1 MSMKPQP
8 IPPVPEET
16 KRVAQAAFAKGN
28 LYVQMRDELG
38 AIYSDDL
45 FSKLYA
51 QEGQPAFSPW
61 RLALVTVMQF
71 AENLSDRQ
79 AAEAVRARLDWKYA
93 LSLELSD
100 TGFHYSVLSEFRSRL
115 VSSGQ
120 GILLL
125 DALLQRLGEKGLL
138 KARGQQRTDATAIVG
153 AVRELDQLEL
163 VGETLRHTLNV
174 LASVVPDWL
183 LQQVQTEWFERYGER
198 VEAYRLPAS
207 KAERHGLSQQI
218 GQDGYH
224 LLSHI
229 YAATTM
235 PWLAHLPAVERLRQ
249 VWVQQYWLDEE
260 VVKRRTPD
268 NMPPTGQWIR
278 SPYDPDVRYGR
289 KQGWSWIGYKV
300 HVTEACDPD
309 APHFITQ
316 VETVPAI
323 QQDHHALTVIQ
334 DALATKRLLPAQQ
347 LVDAGYVSA
356 KRILY
361 SHDQHHIELVGP
373 VHNDPSWQAKT
384 DGAYDV
390 SAFAID
396 WQAELVTCPQG
407 QVSTAWNLG
416 QDAKGES
423 IVQVLFAK
431 STCDACSAR
440 SRCTTARKT
449 GRSMSLRYPP
459 ERHDMVQSRRQQQQ
473 TAAFKALYRRRAGVE
488 GTFSQLIR
496 NCGLRQARYFGLS
509 KTHLQNLASAAA
521 TNILRLV
528 NWLNEVPFAET
539 RTSRF
544 AALAAA

>member
-1 MSMKPQP
+1 MKPLS
-8 IPPVPEET
+8 IPPIPEET
-16 KRVAQAAFAKGN
+16 KRVAEAAFAKGN
-28 LYVQMRDELG
+28 VYVQMRDALG

-45 FSKLYA
+45 FTELYA

-71 AENLSDRQ
+71 AENMSDRQ

-115 VSSGQ
+115 VSSGS
-120 GILLL
+120 GLLLL
-125 DALLQRLGEKGLL
+125 DTLLHQLREKGLL
-138 KARGQQRTDATAIVG
+138 KARGQQRTDSTAIVG
-153 AVRELDQLEL
+153 AVRELHQLEL
-163 VGETLRHTLNV
+163 VGETLRHALNV

-183 LQQVQTEWFERYGER
+183 LLQVQAEWFERYGER
-198 VEAYRLPAS
+198 VEEYRLPAS
-207 KAERHGLSQQI
+207 KGERHVLSQQI
-218 GQDGYH
+218 GQDGYQ
-224 LLSHI
+224 LLSRI
-229 YAATTM
+229 YAETTM
-235 PWLAHLPAVERLRQ
+235 PWLAHLPAVELLRR

-260 VVKRRTPD
+260 VVKRRTPE
-268 NMPPTGQWIR
+268 NMPLTGHWIR

-300 HVTEACDPD
+300 HVTEACDLD
-309 APHFITQ
+309 TPHFITQ

-334 DALATKRLLPAQQ
+334 DALAAKQLLPTQQ
-347 LVDAGYVSA
+347 LMDAGYVSA
-356 KRILY
+356 KRILH
-361 SHDQHHIELVGP
+361 SHDQHQVELVGP

-384 DGAYDV
+384 EGAYDV
-390 SAFAID
+390 SAFQID
-396 WQAELVTCPQG
+396 WQAQTVTCTQG
-407 QVSTAWNLG
+407 QRSTAWNLG

-440 SRCTTARKT
+440 ARCTTARKT

-459 ERHDMVQSRRQQQQ
+459 ERHAMVQNRRQAQQ

-488 GTFSQLIR
+488 GTFSRLIR
-496 NCGLRQARYFGLS
+496 NCGLRQARYVGLQ

-528 NWLNEVPFAET
+528 NWLNDIPFAKT

-544 AALAAA
+544 AAA